1 MDGTDPETAEKIQIE
16 NLSKTYTLQ
25 FYATHKL
32 LTPTQYHHLSLFFRN
47 GNTRLHNLII
57 LSHPKNKVETDAL
70 HINGH

>member
-32 LTPTQYHHLSLFFRN
+32 LTPTHNITTYLYSLEM
-47 GNTRLHNLII
+47 GILAYIIWLYYLILKI
-57 LSHPKNKVETDAL
+57 K
-70 HINGH
+70 